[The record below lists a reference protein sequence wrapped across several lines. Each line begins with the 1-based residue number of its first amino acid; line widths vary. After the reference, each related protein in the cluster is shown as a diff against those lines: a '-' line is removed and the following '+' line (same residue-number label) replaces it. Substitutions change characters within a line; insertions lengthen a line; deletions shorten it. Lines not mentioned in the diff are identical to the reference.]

1 MINNWPKGSQW
12 RKWDLHVHSPA
23 SFGFS
28 GDWNQFVIQLGNADC
43 DVIGINDYFSVA
55 GYREILRR
63 LNDPGAATEGNKP
76 YREALE
82 NLRNKTLLPV
92 VECRMNNILLN
103 KQGKSGPRINF
114 HLIFSPDLNPE
125 DIETFIKGLKADGS
139 SIGAR
144 YNDSQFLLDKV
155 SLSFQETCQSLR
167 NDGTFAGRFLIWLP
181 YDEYG
186 GIDAINPATDKLLKE
201 RLICD
206 SDILGSSNKQQADFF
221 LWKDKKF
228 TEEQYAQWF
237 GKRKPCIKGSDSHN
251 VNDEL
256 GKLKD
261 HQSKPTEKYCWIKSD
276 PTFDGL
282 RQIINEPEDRVF
294 IGALPPKMTEV
305 KQHPTR
311 YLTRITIGKAAGA
324 DAGDV
329 WFDSDIAL
337 NYDMVAIIGNKG
349 CGKSALADILALMG
363 NTHCDPKYFSFL
375 NKDRFCERNGRV
387 AKQFHATAQWA
398 DGTTSTRSLND
409 KPNLNAVELVKYIP
423 QTYLEKVCTE
433 TDPGQK
439 SEFQLELRKVI
450 FSHITEAN
458 RLGKSTLDELIEYKT
473 EELVDNLAAHRHEM
487 SRINDELVKLET
499 KGAAQSIAMLESQ
512 LGMKQKELAAHNANK
527 PPVVEMPNNQTPE
540 QKTAAETIASGLLA
554 ERTTLAGVEAQIV
567 SQQARQKVLTENL
580 ATAKKL
586 EGKLSNFQAEHD
598 RLLKEILPDLK
609 ELSLDL
615 GDLVKFSIDKGPLT
629 KKQATIN
636 REKQSVDSLLQAD
649 TADSLLK
656 KKKESE
662 EKLKGLQ
669 EKLDAPNKAHQKYQE
684 ALKIWDTQKKA
695 IEGSA
700 NNAGT
705 LKFYEAQIKYIK
717 DKLPAELTA
726 LRTERE
732 AAARTVYNGIA
743 AIRNVYG
750 EMFAAVQELISGSV
764 VIKEGFKLTF
774 DSTIVERTFERVFFD
789 TYINQGVSGSFC
801 GKEKG
806 VTLLQSLREEHDF
819 NTADDALNFAS
830 SIMDHLQSDK
840 RSALPEA
847 MEIAAQLRK
856 HVELKQFYDYLWSFE
871 YLEPEYSLRLD
882 GKDLVHLSPGER
894 GTLLLVFYLLVDH
907 SSNPIIVDQ
916 PEENLDS
923 QTVYRLLIPVI
934 KEVKKRRQIIMVTH
948 SPNIAV
954 VCDAEQ
960 IIHSFIDRSN
970 KNAVIYNSGSIE
982 SAFINKSLVDVLE
995 GTRPAFDNRESKYQ
1009 PAAPVV
1015 MPTTALPPAA

>member
-1 MINNWPKGSQW
+1 MTNWPKGSQW

-23 SFGFS
+23 SYGFS

-82 NLRNKTLLPV
+82 KLRNKTLLPV

-114 HLIFSPDLNPE
+114 HLIFSPDLNPD

-144 YNDSQFLLDKV
+144 YSDSQFLLDKV
-155 SLSFQETCQSLR
+155 SVAFQETCRALR
-167 NDGTFAGRFLIWLP
+167 NDGTFAGRFLVWLP

-186 GIDAINPATDKLLKE
+186 GIDAINPSTDKLLKE

-221 LWKDKKF
+221 LWKDTKF
-228 TEEQYAQWF
+228 TEDQYTQWF

-261 HQSKPTEKYCWIKSD
+261 HQSKPTDKYCWIKSD

-294 IGALPPKMTEV
+294 IGALPPKMAEV

-311 YLTRITIGKAAGA
+311 YLTRIKVGKVAGA
-324 DAGDV
+324 DTAEI

-363 NTHCDPKYFSFL
+363 NSHCDPKYFSFL
-375 NKDRFCERNGRV
+375 NKERFCERNGRI
-387 AKQFHATAQWA
+387 AKQFQATAHWA
-398 DGTTSTRSLND
+398 DGTTSTRSLNE
-409 KPNLNAVELVKYIP
+409 KPDPNAVELVKYIP

-439 SEFQLELRKVI
+439 SEFQRELRKVI

-473 EELVDNLAAHRHEM
+473 EELVENLAAHRYEM
-487 SRINDELVKLET
+487 SRINDELVKLEG
-499 KGAAQSIAMLESQ
+499 KGTPQSVAMLESQ
-512 LGMKQKELAAHNANK
+512 LALKQKELAAHITNK
-527 PPVVEMPNNQTPE
+527 PAIVEMPNNQTPE
-540 QKTAAETIASGLLA
+540 QKAANEAIASGLHA
-554 ERTTLAGVEAQIV
+554 ERATLADVEAKIV
-567 SQQARQKVLTENL
+567 SQQARQKVLTEHL
-580 ATAKKL
+580 ATAKKV
-586 EGKLSNFQAEHD
+586 EGKLGNFQAEHD
-598 RLLKEILPDLK
+598 RILKDTLADLK
-609 ELSLDL
+609 ELSIDF
-615 GDLVKFSIDKGPLT
+615 GDLVKFTIDKAPLANKVAAINT
-629 KKQATIN
+629 EKSFVDSTLQPDTPDSLPKKKQ
-636 REKQSVDSLLQAD
+636 V
-649 TADSLLK
+649 
-656 KKKESE
+656 SE
-662 EKLKGLQ
+662 EKIKALQ
-669 EKLDAPNKAHQKYQE
+669 EKLDAPNKAYQQYQE
-684 ALKIWDTQKKA
+684 SLKAWDDQRKA

-700 NNAGT
+700 DNAGS
-705 LKFYEAQIKYIK
+705 LKFYEAQLKYVK
-717 DKLPAELTA
+717 DKLPVELAA

-732 AAARTVYNGIA
+732 GAARTIYKGIA

-774 DSTIVERTFERVFFD
+774 DSSIVERSFERVFFD
-789 TYINQGVSGSFC
+789 TYVNQGVSGSFC

-819 NTADDALNFAS
+819 NTADDALNFAN
-830 SIMDHLQSDK
+830 SIMEHLQNDK
-840 RSALPEA
+840 RSAQPDP
-847 MEIAAQLRK
+847 IDISGQLRK
-856 HVELKQFYDYLWSFE
+856 HVGLKQFYDYLWSFE

-970 KNAVIYNSGSIE
+970 KNAVIYKSGSIE
-982 SAFINKSLVDVLE
+982 STAINKSLVDVLE
-995 GTRPAFDNRESKYQ
+995 GTRPAFDNRDSKYQ
-1009 PAAPVV
+1009 PTLPA
-1015 MPTTALPPAA
+1015 ALPLAPSIAAAE